1 MNIAICSNMDEPRD
15 YETKWNKLG
24 RERQISYEITYMW
37 NLKKMIEMNLFT
49 TQKQI
54 KNIENKLLPKKRV
67 EEKDKLKICA

>member
-15 YETKWNKLG
+15 YETKWHKWS

-37 NLKKMIEMNLFT
+37 NLEKMIEMNLFT

-54 KNIENKLLPKKRV
+54 KNIENKLIVTKK
-67 EEKDKLKICA
+67 EDKLKICA